1 MKTCIIT
8 VYNSENCGSFLQAF
22 ALKKA
27 LSKQGH
33 TVSFLKRKKKGSSNS
48 FFFFLRGVLRQFK
61 RKNQKEALLLAK
73 RHFGFPPFGEH
84 LKPFDKKHTADF
96 FVIGS
101 DTLWEASTKYFK
113 NNISL
118 YTGHGCKTNRFIS
131 YAPSVGN
138 ATLAD
143 IQAESEAFKN
153 LKNATALSGRD
164 STTVELIEKVTA
176 CPVSLVCDPTLLLEK
191 EEYSVFKSKSF
202 SRPYILLYCF
212 ERLNNDIKEYILN
225 FAKDRGLAI
234 ISVGSFY
241 GWCDKCYPALP
252 DKFISA
258 FADASFVFTNTF
270 HGTVFSTIFEK
281 DFIVTTKEKN
291 KIREYLKNVDLSNRI
306 ATTKEEL
313 SNIANNHIDYSYTN
327 KKIDSLRN
335 SSLAFLE
342 NHVKEQ
348 GV

>member
-48 FFFFLRGVLRQFK
+48 FFYFLRNVFRHFK
-61 RKNQKEALLLAK
+61 RKKPKEVLLLTK
-73 RHFGFPPFGEH
+73 RHFGFPSFWKH

-113 NNISL
+113 DNMPL
-118 YTGHGCKTNRFIS
+118 YTGRGCKPNRFIS

-138 ATLAD
+138 ATLSD
-143 IQAESEAFKN
+143 IEAESAAFNN
-153 LKNATALSGRD
+153 LKNASALSGRD
-164 STTVELIEKVTA
+164 SATVEFIEKVTDY
-176 CPVSLVCDPTLLLEK
+176 PVNLVCDPTLLLDK
-191 EEYSVFKSKSF
+191 GDYSIFKKKTF
-202 SRPYILLYCF
+202 PRPYILLYCF
-212 ERLNNDIKEYILN
+212 ERLNNDVKEYVLN
-225 FAKDRGLAI
+225 LAKDKGLDI

-291 KIREYLKNVDLSNRI
+291 KICEYLKTIDLSNRM
-306 ATTKEEL
+306 ATTKGEL
-313 SNIANNHIDYSYTN
+313 ADIANNHIDYSYVN
-327 KKIDSLRN
+327 KKIDSLRG
-335 SSLAFLE
+335 SSLDFLKKY
-342 NHVKEQ
+342 VKE
-348 GV
+348 